1 MFFFKRSSKN
11 IENLKS
17 IISNQKLDIELLEA
31 EVESLRLFYTQ
42 LLEKINQNSSAILE
56 IDDDLSVTK
65 EVEKN
70 SYNSISYELDN
81 ARRDCDAFSLE
92 IKKRIL
98 NLEKMQKAIM
108 TWVIVLCATSLFSV
122 LLYFKII

>member
-1 MFFFKRSSKN
+1 MFVFFFKRSSKN

-65 EVEKN
+65 E
-70 SYNSISYELDN
+70 
-81 ARRDCDAFSLE
+81 AFSLE